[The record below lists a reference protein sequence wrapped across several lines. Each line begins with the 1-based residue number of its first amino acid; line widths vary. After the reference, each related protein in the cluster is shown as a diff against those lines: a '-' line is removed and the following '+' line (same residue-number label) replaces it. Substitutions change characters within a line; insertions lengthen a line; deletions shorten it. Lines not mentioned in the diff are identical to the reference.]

1 MKNIGG
7 VSELN
12 KQLLF
17 VLRYKNDVS
26 AQNNIN
32 KASVKDERDG
42 MLINHKEN
50 NRKHNQ
56 ICIHEYSYSLI
67 PHATN
72 VTVYYNKR
80 TGAGK
85 KIHIHFYYCTC
96 KP

>member
-1 MKNIGG
+1 MM
-7 VSELN
+7 
-12 KQLLF
+12 
-17 VLRYKNDVS
+17 S

-32 KASVKDERDG
+32 KASVKDEWDG

-67 PHATN
+67 LHTTN
-72 VTVYYNKR
+72 VQDYYNKR

-85 KIHIHFYYCTC
+85 KIYTFVFIIAHVNHELLILKHKINPKLVFLSG
-96 KP
+96 